1 MRRIDLVPN
10 LSFPFLYSSLF
21 VMLTERSPKRVDFE
35 RTFMVR
41 VRRWE
46 SLVSERVLMT
56 QDFTDFCFALRG
68 AFDDLPPTFR
78 LYTLPCDFKNV
89 DDKKRIDDEASYS
102 KLFGIFMD
110 LHAVR
115 PLLYVWGDN
124 SDSPEKLPP
133 APPDTKSGGGSSRGP
148 SSLSGSSTGTS
159 SRKSTKPR
167 KDIDNY
173 TCVLCGY
180 HGTGD
185 LDCIMEGCHVYEV
198 AAHNRVDPSERD
210 EKLRSL
216 GLGRDG
222 VDDPRNII
230 NLCMG
235 CHNRFTAHEVS
246 IHEDL
251 RWVVCQNIRGK
262 QSASQTYFRDLH
274 ATPVPFINP
283 LFNPPRPVLAE
294 RMSFFREKHATHHY
308 CHLCS
313 EIYGELSLLE
323 SHLLQCQAAVA
334 PACVS
339 IVPRNVCPACLR

>member
-1 MRRIDLVPN
+1 MRRIDLVSN
-10 LSFPFLYSSLF
+10 LSFPFLYASLF
-21 VMLTERSPKRVDFE
+21 VMSTEQPESVDFE
-35 RTFMVR
+35 RTLMVR
-41 VRRWE
+41 VTHWE
-46 SLVSERVLMT
+46 SLVSEKVRMT
-56 QDFTDFCFALRG
+56 QDFTYFCLDVRG
-68 AFDDLPPTFR
+68 TFDLTSTFR
-78 LYTLPCDFKNV
+78 LFTLPCDFK
-89 DDKKRIDDEASYS
+89 DIDERQPIDDEASYS
-102 KLFGIFMD
+102 KLFGIFVD

-115 PLLYVWGDN
+115 PLLYVWGGD
-124 SDSPEKLPP
+124 SDSPLLKLPP
-133 APPDTKSGGGSSRGP
+133 VPGTKSGGGSSRL
-148 SSLSGSSTGTS
+148 SSSVSGSSMAS
-159 SRKSTKPR
+159 SARTSTKPR
-167 KDIDNY
+167 YIDNY
-173 TCVLCGY
+173 TCVLCGF

-185 LDCIMEGCHVYEV
+185 RELFLEGCHVYEWE
-198 AAHNRVDPSERD
+198 AHNRVDPSERD